1 MTDYYCPEHKYNPP
15 PHSGFNFCPRCEF
28 PEAYETHQVSPTL
41 VLSLFPGIDLLGR
54 GFEAEGFCVVRGPD
68 LITGGD
74 VRSFHPP
81 AGRFE
86 GVIGGSPCQDFS
98 KARRTPPTGEGL
110 EMLAEFARVVTEAR
124 PTWFLLENV
133 PTVPTIE
140 VAGYT
145 IQRFDLN
152 ARECGV
158 RQNRPRHFQ
167 YGDLRGWVIIVSRDH
182 RVTAAE
188 PCATA
193 SEGKRAA
200 RRTWADFCEL
210 QGLPRDFDLP
220 GMTREAKYK
229 AVGNGVPIP
238 MARAVAQAVKE
249 AREPVGFRLC
259 RCGCGRPAT
268 GKHDTA
274 TVACRKRLQ
283 RQRDVARLNMAG
295 GDTPLFD
302 LPAAGWS
309 HDPGNQ
315 AAMTLRGAAR

>member
-1 MTDYYCPEHKYNPP
+1 MTDYYCPEHKYNSP
-15 PHSGFNFCPRCEF
+15 PHSGFAFCPRCEF
-28 PEAYETHQVSPTL
+28 PEAFAPGTVTTGA

-68 LITGGD
+68 TITGGD

-81 AGRFE
+81 AGVFS
-86 GVIGGSPCQDFS
+86 GIIGGSPCQDFS
-98 KARRTPPTGEGL
+98 KARRAPPTGEGL
-110 EMLAEFARVVTEAR
+110 AMLAEFARVVTEAQ

-133 PTVPTIE
+133 PQVPTIT
-140 VAGYT
+140 VPGYT
-145 IQRFDLN
+145 VQRFDLN

-167 YGDLRGWVIIVSRDH
+167 YGDLRGWVIIVTRDR
-182 RVTAAE
+182 RVTDAQ

-193 SEGKRAA
+193 SEGRRSA
-200 RRTWADFCEL
+200 RRSWADFCAL

-220 GMTREAKYK
+220 GWTREAKYH

-238 MARAVAQAVKE
+238 MARVVARAVIA

-283 RQRDVARLNMAG
+283 RQRDASRANGAG
-295 GDTPLFD
+295 QVTPLFD
-302 LPAAGWS
+302 LAPAG
-309 HDPGNQ
+309 
-315 AAMTLRGAAR
+315 